1 MSTTENAVPITFETF
16 LPPAFKKN
24 GDCIPYDIAA
34 NPELTSSMM
43 EKIDVNIRKF
53 GTLEAFMERF
63 QVELIQFH
71 DMAQKAVQTYEM
83 RKRQMDFIIAYAA
96 KHAVEK
102 SNVLDP

>member
-1 MSTTENAVPITFETF
+1 
-16 LPPAFKKN
+16 
-24 GDCIPYDIAA
+24 
-34 NPELTSSMM
+34 
-43 EKIDVNIRKF
+43 
-53 GTLEAFMERF
+53 MERF